1 MSRQKSID
9 TPETLWTCPACCGYK
24 HRCDVR
30 AQDLSYLSVGVYP
43 HGGPYGK
50 LRDISCN
57 RRVQGDG
64 LSKEVAMEVAIHLPD
79 DVAAAVPCE
88 DVPRHLVDNI
98 ALEVY

>member
-50 LRDISCN
+50 LRDISCD

-79 DVAAAVPCE
+79 YDYFEP
-88 DVPRHLVDNI
+88 PQQKR
-98 ALEVY
+98 